1 MVLGRDFEAKCCVQF
16 ACSCSASLLFKSS
29 MMLLILL
36 SMLTE
41 DVHTDLWYQCFRI
54 TNMVSQSASPII
66 SKGRQFHI
74 VSTSF
79 KFIGDA
85 TLLLTPEEYLIHVG
99 YTRGAALWCIGFEKV
114 QEGVTILGDL
124 VLKDKIFV
132 YDIARQ
138 RIGWAPCN
146 LTSSKDEFINASQ
159 LSGSS
164 SHSGHHADNII
175 LFRTTTTTCGKPG
188 SRD

>member
-36 SMLTE
+36 SML
-41 DVHTDLWYQCFRI
+41 I